1 MGSGPNELWEGFKAK
16 CLQNNRFDGAM
27 EHSRSAS
34 IGIPTRVGFVSS
46 PFYIRNLCAVS
57 KVLQASIDHSHTIR
71 RVNLILFHRPL
82 SCLPSW
88 SLKPLSR
95 SPWSFFCDSNFWNR
109 RFTSA
114 FFCTMEIRWG
124 GVRRH
129 SDFKILSRTGPLL
142 PHCHSVCP
150 PTNNLRPRHSPL
162 IQHRKKGQW
171 RTPSCK
177 LCTTVFANTAR
188 RLVWVYHLSI
198 VGR

>member
-1 MGSGPNELWEGFKAK
+1 
-16 CLQNNRFDGAM
+16 M

-46 PFYIRNLCAVS
+46 PLYIRNLCAVS
-57 KVLQASIDHSHTIR
+57 KVFQASNRSFTHDPACQFDLVPSSPLLLAVMVTEASEPLTLVFFFVIQIFGTVDS
-71 RVNLILFHRPL
+71 RVPLFV
-82 SCLPSW
+82 
-88 SLKPLSR
+88 
-95 SPWSFFCDSNFWNR
+95 
-109 RFTSA
+109 
-114 FFCTMEIRWG
+114 RWRYVG
-124 GVRRH
+124 GEFGDIPEH
-129 SDFKILSRTGPLL
+129 PDFKILSRTGPLL